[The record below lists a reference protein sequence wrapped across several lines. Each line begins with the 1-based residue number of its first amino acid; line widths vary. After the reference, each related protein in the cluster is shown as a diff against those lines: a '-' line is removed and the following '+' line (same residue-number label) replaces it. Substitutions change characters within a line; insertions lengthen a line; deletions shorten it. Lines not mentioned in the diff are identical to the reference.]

1 MSGSHLLG
9 EGLTEQWR
17 CRPHPGPLAGLC
29 CLRCPETAAGRHPA
43 PEKAPMICSSCVSG
57 IMENRDTRLAP
68 GFPLTPLFQH
78 QRMWLFSGLLAP
90 LPVWGPHSLYRLS
103 SQQGNRLSPCGP
115 KPPGLHSAP
124 GDSPFP
130 PEHPRY
136 GTGEFQTPLPV
147 CRFVMAFKPYPF
159 SLFS

>member
-43 PEKAPMICSSCVSG
+43 PEKAPMICSSSVSG

-115 KPPGLHSAP
+115 KPPRTPLCSWGLALPTRAP
-124 GDSPFP
+124 PGMELESFRLRSPF
-130 PEHPRY
+130 
-136 GTGEFQTPLPV
+136 V
-147 CRFVMAFKPYPF
+147 D
-159 SLFS
+159 S